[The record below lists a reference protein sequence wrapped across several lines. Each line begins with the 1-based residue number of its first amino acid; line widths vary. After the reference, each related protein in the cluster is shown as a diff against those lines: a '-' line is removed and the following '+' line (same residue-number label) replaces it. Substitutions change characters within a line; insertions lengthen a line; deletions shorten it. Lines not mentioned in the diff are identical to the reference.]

1 MHGVSQAGTA
11 LSRPGPLG
19 SERSERGVDVPSPF
33 EGEIFTF
40 LNPDDSEVTLRGWG
54 NQFEAIFET
63 LDGYSVVKGDDGYYE
78 YATTGDEGELV
89 PSGTRVGA
97 ADPETLA
104 LPKHARPTR
113 DALRRQ
119 TEDAQAAM
127 GAVPRW
133 MQRRQEDRAQRIVHP
148 PEGLPA
154 EDSPDG
160 PERLPDGPGGAP
172 PSGSTTGDYLG
183 LVLLVDFSDFPQTI
197 DRQEVDDFCNK
208 VGYSGFGNNGSA
220 FDYFRDVSDGR
231 LRYKNHVAAYVRAA
245 HPRSYYTNPAIAY
258 GTRAQELIREA
269 LDSLVA
275 SGFDFTRL
283 TADSSGFIQ
292 ALSVFYAGARSNA
305 WSEGLWPHSW
315 ALANPYPVG
324 GGRRFSDYQITDL
337 GNQLTLR
344 TFCHENGHMVCDF
357 PDLYD
362 YDAVNVGNGIGHY
375 SLMCFGGAD
384 KNPTQVEAY
393 LKHAAGWASR
403 VTTLS
408 SGMTATVEAGKNDFL
423 IHARNASEYFILENR
438 QQSGRD
444 ATLPDAGVAIWHV
457 DVNGSNSHEQMTAS
471 QHYECSLEQ
480 ADNRFDLERRA
491 NAGDVEDL
499 FGGTAAGFGAATA
512 PSSKWWDGSAS
523 GLEIEHI
530 SAVGA
535 SMTVKTRATGAQWHA
550 TVAVDLVFATHHG
563 QNAWVSL
570 AGLGWRKIQAGAPDG
585 VTNMLAVFALAK
597 ARSLKVT
604 VNADAATVFQAHV

>member
-1 MHGVSQAGTA
+1 M
-11 LSRPGPLG
+11 
-19 SERSERGVDVPSPF
+19 PSPF
-33 EGEIFTF
+33 VGEIFTF
-40 LNPDDSEVTLRGWG
+40 RNPDDSEVTVRGWG
-54 NQFEAIFET
+54 NQFQAVFET
-63 LDGYSVVKGDDGYYE
+63 LDGYTVVQGEDGYWE
-78 YATTGDEGELV
+78 YAELAENGENLV
-89 PSGTRVGA
+89 PSGKRVGKE
-97 ADPETLA
+97 DPETLS
-104 LPKHARPTR
+104 LPRHVRLTREATLMHADEAR
-113 DALRRQ
+113 AS
-119 TEDAQAAM
+119 M
-127 GAVPRW
+127 GPVPRW
-133 MQRRQEDRAQRIVHP
+133 MQRRHEDLARRVSQP
-148 PEGLPA
+148 PEGLPPESPEMLQAADEA
-154 EDSPDG
+154 EAGDEG
-160 PERLPDGPGGAP
+160 PEGAP

-197 DRQEVDDFCNK
+197 SRQEVDDFCNK

-220 FDYFRDVSDGR
+220 FDYFRDVSDGK
-231 LRYKNHVAAYVRAA
+231 LRYKNHVAAYYRAA
-245 HPRSYYTNPAIAY
+245 HPRTYYTNPAIAY

-275 SGFDFTRL
+275 SGFNFSSL

-305 WSEGLWPHSW
+305 WSQGLWPHSW
-315 ALANPYPVG
+315 ALASSYSVA

-337 GNQLTLR
+337 GTQLTLR

-384 KNPTQVEAY
+384 KNPVQVEAY
-393 LKHAAGWASR
+393 LKHAAGWSSR
-403 VTTLS
+403 VTTLT

-423 IHARNASEYFILENR
+423 LHARSASEYFILENR

-457 DVNGSNSHEQMTAS
+457 DVSGNNSHEQMTAS

-491 NAGDVEDL
+491 NGGDAEDL
-499 FGGTAAGFGAATA
+499 YGGAAATFGAATA
-512 PSSKWWDGSAS
+512 PSSNWWDGTAS
-523 GLEIEHI
+523 GLEIEQI

-535 SMTVKTRATGAQWHA
+535 SMTVTTRGAGAQWYSNI
-550 TVAVDLVFATHHG
+550 AVDSVFATSHG
-563 QNAWVSL
+563 QNAWANL
-570 AGLGWRKIQAGAPDG
+570 AGLGWRKIQSGTPDG
-585 VTNMLAVFALAK
+585 VTNVLGVLALARGK
-597 ARSLKVT
+597 NIKVT
-604 VNADAATVFQAHV
+604 VNADAAAVFQAYI